1 MRGLALL
8 AAALLV
14 GAFALATAWPVDM
27 PLSAFL
33 ALLDDAGAASLQ
45 AALRRDLPAW
55 AWSSLAVP
63 LLTRPAWLGLATLGL
78 IAAGAAVTM
87 ANSSAPRSR
96 RSRG

>member
-8 AAALLV
+8 AAVLLV

-33 ALLDDAGAASLQ
+33 ALLDDAMAASLQ
-45 AALRRDLPAW
+45 ATLRRDLPGW

-63 LLTRPAWLGLATLGL
+63 LLTRPAWLLLASLGL
-78 IAAGAAVTM
+78 IAAGVAVTM
-87 ANSSAPRSR
+87 ANSGAPRSH